1 MRNAKKLTTWM
12 LALLIT
18 LFGFGMTACSV
29 EQTEEGQLPEV
40 DVEVREEGQLP
51 KYDVEAQ
58 DVDIEMEER
67 TVTVPDIDI
76 GEEDDEVEPPQGD
89 SSY

>member
-12 LALLIT
+12 LALFIT

-29 EQTEEGQLPEV
+29 EQTEEGELPEV
-40 DVEVREEGQLP
+40 QVQDEGQLP
-51 KYDVEAQ
+51 EYDVEPE
-58 DVDIEMEER
+58 DVDIDMEER
-67 TVTVPDIDI
+67 QVTVPDVNV
-76 GEEDDEVEPPQGD
+76 GEENDEVEPPQGD